1 MTLPPSEKRR
11 LEVLHLCEDARHLAD
26 VIDLQVVA
34 GIRPYLLT
42 NPAASGSS
50 RWWLQAWNDV
60 REWRRLLAGFS
71 IPLIHAH
78 TFSAG
83 MAAVRGESA
92 TVYQVADL
100 VERQLAGPGS
110 SWMQRSFRAAEHF
123 VFAQTEAIIVRSA
136 VMRHALTTAGVEPA
150 KIFLVPETVPVMG
163 NAEDFR
169 IRVEAPPP
177 SLTVLCETANTA
189 VQKAVA
195 LCGERKDLRFH
206 VRARGTSLPMPT
218 PGCEPLDA
226 GAFEAARR
234 RADIVIA
241 ADEDA
246 VATAMANGIAV
257 LAADTIFLREL
268 SPHGEGCLW
277 FASGE
282 ELASKLVFLAQ
293 DAGFRD
299 SLATAGRRYILAE
312 RNEERIGKLYVKVYN
327 YALEQRRSR
336 SGPVDLSPS
345 LIPARVV

>member
-1 MTLPPSEKRR
+1 MTVPPSEKRR
-11 LEVLHLCEDARHLAD
+11 IEVLHLCEDARQLAD

-42 NPAASGSS
+42 NPAASGSN
-50 RWWLQAWNDV
+50 RWWMQAWNDV

-123 VFAQTEAIIVRSA
+123 VFAQTQAIIVRSA
-136 VMRHALTTAGVEPA
+136 VMRHALTSAGVEPA
-150 KIFLVPETVPVMG
+150 KIFLVPETVPVLG
-163 NAEDFR
+163 EAEDIR
-169 IRVEAPPP
+169 IRVEASPQA
-177 SLTVLCETANTA
+177 LTVLCETANTA

-195 LCGERKDLRFH
+195 LCSERKELRFQ
-206 VRARGTSLPMPT
+206 VRAANGTSLPI
-218 PGCEPLDA
+218 PGCEPLEN

-234 RADIVIA
+234 RADIIIA

-246 VATAMANGIAV
+246 VASAMASGTAV
-257 LAADTIFLREL
+257 LAADTVFLREL
-268 SPHGEGCLW
+268 SPNGEGCLW

-282 ELASKLVFLAQ
+282 ELASKLVFLAEN
-293 DAGFRD
+293 ARFRD
-299 SLATAGRRYILAE
+299 SLAAAGRRYILGE
-312 RNEERIGKLYVKVYN
+312 RNEERVGKLYLKVYQ
-327 YALEQRRSR
+327 YALERRRSS
-336 SGPVDLSPS
+336 SGPVDLTPS
-345 LIPARVV
+345 LIPVRVV